1 MKVKKSRG
9 PRKKQDSKPRK
20 KKQAEKAAESFLDDG
35 SEEEDDFDSMKL
47 DAATAASKKK
57 SGGFQAMGLSYSI
70 IKGILKRGYQQP
82 TPIQRKAIPVV
93 LEGRDVVAMARTGS
107 GKTAAFL
114 VPILSRLGGRS
125 AGTGPRALILS
136 PTRELALQTH
146 KFAKEL
152 GKFTDLRSTVILGG
166 DSMED
171 QFEALHESPDLLI
184 ATPGRFLHIVME
196 MNLRLNSVKYVVFD
210 EADRLFEMGFQEQLG
225 EILHRLP
232 EARQTLLFSATL
244 PRLLVDFARAGLRE
258 PVLIRLD
265 VEDKL
270 SEQLKTVYV
279 MCRNNDK
286 TAILLHLL
294 KRVIKPDELTFIFVA
309 TRHHAEYLRD
319 LLERAGVS
327 CTYVYSS
334 LDQAARRIHVS
345 KFRAKQVPVML
356 VTDVAARGLDIPLL
370 DNVINYSFPPRPKLF
385 VHRVG
390 RVARAGRTGTA
401 YSLVAPD
408 EAPYLLDLHLFL
420 GQELRF
426 PDAASN
432 PEESGLCGRVP
443 QAVIDEEC
451 ELLRSLQLQSTD
463 LQSMERVCSNAMI
476 QYLKS
481 RPAPSS
487 ESTKR
492 MKQHLREELAPH
504 PLFRVTTSTDEEVRA
519 SLLEGMKKFKPPS
532 TIFEIGNTGKST
544 AFAVMKNKRLKH
556 DNLIGR
562 LSAKANSKPEE
573 ADKPTVKDSQKRSSA
588 PMAEEEEIEKTFSAV
603 ISNKT
608 KMPKRKRAGGEG
620 KNDETPSPKTKKAKP
635 SSFKDEEFYIPHFA
649 SDFHSERGLE
659 LEKSFEQ
666 QASQAVLDLTG
677 DDDKYLR
684 KQKSALKW
692 DRKKKRFVREGTDDP
707 KKKKIRTESGAWI
720 PASYKS
726 DVYKQWRKKAQMDAR
741 EQDSEGNSDGED
753 GGGKISKPKIS
764 ACDRLGKRHSGPA
777 RQKGAKRQFKRE
789 LKSKEEILKER
800 KRKARLNY
808 HVKKKHRER
817 AAKKR
822 RA

>member
-1 MKVKKSRG
+1 MKGKKTKG
-9 PRKKQDSKPRK
+9 PRKKRDPAMRK
-20 KKQAEKAAESFLDDG
+20 KKEPEQETFLEDESDG
-35 SEEEDDFDSMKL
+35 EEDFDSMKL
-47 DAATAASKKK
+47 DAAAAASSKKK
-57 SGGFQAMGLSYSI
+57 SGGFQAMGLSHAI
-70 IKGILKRGYQQP
+70 LKGILKRGYKQP

-93 LEGRDVVAMARTGS
+93 LEGRDIVAMARTGS

-114 VPILSRLGGRS
+114 VPILERLGGRS
-125 AGTGPRALILS
+125 PHTGPRALVLS

-171 QFEALHESPDLLI
+171 QFEALHENPDLLI
-184 ATPGRFLHIVME
+184 ATPGRFLHVVME
-196 MNLRLNSVKYVVFD
+196 MSLRLNSVKYVVFD
-210 EADRLFEMGFQEQLG
+210 EADRLFEMGFQEQLN

-232 EARQTLLFSATL
+232 EGRQTLLFSATL
-244 PRLLVDFARAGLRE
+244 PRLLVDFARAGLSE

-270 SEQLKTVYV
+270 SDQLKTVYV
-279 MCRNNDK
+279 LCRSNDK
-286 TAILLHLL
+286 TSILLHLL

-319 LLERAGVS
+319 ILERAGMP

-334 LDQAARRIHVS
+334 LDQAARRINVS
-345 KFRAKQVPVML
+345 KFRARQVPVML

-370 DNVINYSFPPRPKLF
+370 DNVVNYSFPPRPKLF

-420 GQELRF
+420 GRELRF
-426 PDAASN
+426 PDDTSSTQ
-432 PEESGLCGRVP
+432 ESGLCGRVP
-443 QAVIDEEC
+443 QVVIDEES
-451 ELLRSLQLQSTD
+451 EMLRSMHEQSID
-463 LQSMERVCSNAMI
+463 LQNMERVCSNAMI

-487 ESTKR
+487 ESAKR
-492 MKQHLREELAPH
+492 MKQYLREDLPPH
-504 PLFRVTTSTDEEVRA
+504 PLFRVKSAEEDTR
-519 SLLEGMKKFKPPS
+519 SKLLEGMKKFKPPS
-532 TIFEIGNTGKST
+532 TIFEIGNTGKNT
-544 AFAVMKNKRLKH
+544 AFAVMKSKRLKH
-556 DNLIGR
+556 DNLINR
-562 LSAKANSKPEE
+562 LSVRANPKPDE
-573 ADKPTVKDSQKRSSA
+573 DKPTAAKGSDAEGSA
-588 PMAEEEEIEKTFSAV
+588 VMAGEEEIEKTFSTV
-603 ISNKT
+603 ISNNT
-608 KMPKRKRAGGEG
+608 KVKSRKRGKADPNAGPV
-620 KNDETPSPKTKKAKP
+620 KSKKSKP
-635 SSFKDEEFYIPHFA
+635 NSFKDEEFYIPHFS
-649 SDFHSERGLE
+649 SDFHTEKGLE
-659 LEKSFEQ
+659 LDKTFEQ

-677 DDDKYLR
+677 DDDKLLR

-692 DRKKKRFVREGTDDP
+692 DRKKKRFVRDEDP

-726 DVYKQWRKKAQMDAR
+726 DVYKQWRKKTQMDAR
-741 EQDSEGNSDGED
+741 EQESEGDDDDEEGGS
-753 GGGKISKPKIS
+753 GGGSLGKHKMS

-777 RQKGAKRQFKRE
+777 RQKAPKKHFRRE
-789 LKSKEEILKER
+789 LKTKEEILKAR
-800 KRKARLNY
+800 KKKARLNY
-808 HVKKKHRER
+808 HVKKKHMER

-822 RA
+822 KG

>member
-1 MKVKKSRG
+1 MKGRKSKG
-9 PRKKQDSKPRK
+9 PRKKCDPAMRK
-20 KKQAEKAAESFLDDG
+20 KKEPVQETFLEDE
-35 SEEEDDFDSMKL
+35 SEEEENFDSMKL
-47 DAATAASKKK
+47 DAAAAASGKKK
-57 SGGFQAMGLSYSI
+57 SGGFQAMGLSHAI
-70 IKGILKRGYQQP
+70 LKGILKRGYKQP

-93 LEGRDVVAMARTGS
+93 LEGRDMVAMARTGS

-114 VPILSRLGGRS
+114 VPILERLGGRS
-125 AGTGPRALILS
+125 PHTGPRALVLS

-171 QFEALHESPDLLI
+171 QFEAMHENPDLLI
-184 ATPGRFLHIVME
+184 ATPGRFLHVVME
-196 MNLRLNSVKYVVFD
+196 MSLRLNSIKYVVFD
-210 EADRLFEMGFQEQLG
+210 EADRLFEMGFQEQLN

-232 EARQTLLFSATL
+232 EGRQTLLFSATL
-244 PRLLVDFARAGLRE
+244 PRLLVDFARAGLAE

-270 SEQLKTVYV
+270 SDQLKTVYV

-286 TAILLHLL
+286 TSILLYLL
-294 KRVIKPDELTFIFVA
+294 KRVIKPGELTFVFVA

-319 LLERAGVS
+319 ILERAGVPS
-327 CTYVYSS
+327 TYVYSS
-334 LDQAARRIHVS
+334 LDQAARRINVS
-345 KFRAKQVPVML
+345 KFRARQVPVML

-370 DNVINYSFPPRPKLF
+370 DNVVNYSFPPRPKLF

-420 GQELRF
+420 GRELRF
-426 PDAASN
+426 PDATSS
-432 PEESGLCGRVP
+432 PQESGLCGRVP
-443 QAVIDEEC
+443 QVVVDEES
-451 ELLRSLQLQSTD
+451 EMVRSMQEQSVD
-463 LQSMERVCSNAMI
+463 LQNMERVCSNAMI

-487 ESTKR
+487 ESAKR
-492 MKQHLREELAPH
+492 MKQYLREDLPPH
-504 PLFRVTTSTDEEVRA
+504 PLFQVKSAEEDTR
-519 SLLEGMKKFKPPS
+519 SMLLEGMKKFKPPS
-532 TIFEIGNTGKST
+532 TIFEIGNTGKNT
-544 AFAVMKNKRLKH
+544 AFAVMKSKRLKH
-556 DNLIGR
+556 DNLISR
-562 LSAKANSKPEE
+562 LSVRANPKPDE
-573 ADKPTVKDSQKRSSA
+573 DKPPAVKSSSSNADSSA
-588 PMAEEEEIEKTFSAV
+588 TMAGEEEIKKTFASV

-608 KMPKRKRAGGEG
+608 KVKSKKRGMADSNAPVK
-620 KNDETPSPKTKKAKP
+620 SKKAKP
-635 SSFKDEEFYIPHFA
+635 DSFKDKEFYIPHFS
-649 SDFHSERGLE
+649 SDFHSEKGLE
-659 LEKSFEQ
+659 LDKTFEQ

-677 DDDKYLR
+677 DDDRLLR

-692 DRKKKRFVREGTDDP
+692 DRKKKRFVRDEDP

-741 EQDSEGNSDGED
+741 EHESEDDDDDE
-753 GGGKISKPKIS
+753 GGGSGGGLGKQKMS
-764 ACDRLGKRHSGPA
+764 ACDRLGKRRKGPA
-777 RQKGAKRQFKRE
+777 RQNAPKERFRRE
-789 LKSKEEILKER
+789 LKTKEEILKAR
-800 KRKARLNY
+800 KKKGRLNY
-808 HVKKKHRER
+808 HVKKKHMER
-817 AAKKR
+817 AKKR
-822 RA
+822 KG

>member
-1 MKVKKSRG
+1 MGKKSRG
-9 PRKKQDSKPRK
+9 PRKKHDAKPRK
-20 KKQAEKAAESFLDDG
+20 KQQTAEAAQSFPEDE
-35 SEEEDDFDSMKL
+35 SEEEDFDTMKL
-47 DAATAASKKK
+47 DAAAAANKKK
-57 SGGFQAMGLSYSI
+57 SGGFQAMGLSHAI
-70 IKGILKRGYQQP
+70 LKGILKRGYKQP

-114 VPILSRLGGRS
+114 VPILERLGGRS
-125 AGTGPRALILS
+125 PHTGPRALILS

-152 GKFTDLRSTVILGG
+152 GKFTDLKSTVILGG

-171 QFEALHESPDLLI
+171 QFEAIHENPDLLI
-184 ATPGRFLHIVME
+184 ATPGRFLHVVME
-196 MNLRLNSVKYVVFD
+196 MNLRLTSVKYVVFD
-210 EADRLFEMGFQEQLG
+210 EADRLFEMGFQEQLT
-225 EILHRLP
+225 EVLHRLP
-232 EARQTLLFSATL
+232 EGRQTLLFSATL
-244 PRLLVDFARAGLRE
+244 PRLLVDFARAGLSE

-294 KRVIKPDELTFIFVA
+294 KHIIKHGELTFIFVA

-319 LLERAGVS
+319 ILERAGVS

-334 LDQAARRIHVS
+334 LDQAARRINVS
-345 KFRAKQVPVML
+345 KFQARQVPVML

-420 GQELRF
+420 GRELSL
-426 PDAASN
+426 SN
-432 PEESGLCGRVP
+432 ACSSPEESGLCGRVP
-443 QAVIDEEC
+443 QAVIDEEL
-451 ELLRSLQLQSTD
+451 ELLRCMQQQSTD
-463 LQSMERVCSNAMI
+463 LQNMERVCSNAMI

-487 ESTKR
+487 ESVKR
-492 MKQHLREELAPH
+492 MKQYLREDLPPH
-504 PLFRVTTSTDEEVRA
+504 PLFQVKSTDEDTR
-519 SLLEGMKKFKPPS
+519 SRLLEGMKKFKPAS
-532 TIFEIGNTGKST
+532 TIFEIGNTGKSA
-544 AFAVMKNKRLKH
+544 AFAVMKNKRRKH
-556 DNLIGR
+556 DNLIER
-562 LSAKANSKPEE
+562 LSARVAHAIEEKSEAKSSKASG
-573 ADKPTVKDSQKRSSA
+573 SA
-588 PMAEEEEIEKTFSAV
+588 VMAGEEEIEQTFSTV
-603 ISNKT
+603 INNNT
-608 KMPKRKRAGGEG
+608 KVPSRKGAKGSAGSEPAAT
-620 KNDETPSPKTKKAKP
+620 KSKKAKP
-635 SSFKDEEFYIPHFA
+635 GSFKDEQFYIPHFA
-649 SDFHSERGLE
+649 SDFHSEKGLE
-659 LEKSFEQ
+659 LEKTFEQ

-677 DDDKYLR
+677 DDDRYLR
-684 KQKSALKW
+684 KQKNALKW
-692 DRKKKRFVREGTDDP
+692 DRKRKRFVREDSDP

-741 EQDSEGNSDGED
+741 EAGSGDDDDDEGDAGSGL
-753 GGGKISKPKIS
+753 GKQKVS
-764 ACDRLGKRHSGPA
+764 ACDRLGKRHSGPS
-777 RQKGAKRQFKRE
+777 RQKGPKKHFRRE
-789 LKSKEEILKER
+789 LKTKEEILKTR

-808 HVKKKHRER
+808 HVKKKHMER

-822 RA
+822 RT

>member
-1 MKVKKSRG
+1 MKGKKSRG
-9 PRKKQDSKPRK
+9 PRKKHDAKPRK
-20 KKQAEKAAESFLDDG
+20 KQQPAEAAQSFLDDE
-35 SEEEDDFDSMKL
+35 SEEEEDFDTMKL
-47 DAATAASKKK
+47 DAAAAANKKK
-57 SGGFQAMGLSYSI
+57 SGGFQAMGLSHAI
-70 IKGILKRGYQQP
+70 LKAILKRGYKQP

-114 VPILSRLGGRS
+114 VPILERLGGRS
-125 AGTGPRALILS
+125 PHTGPRALILS

-171 QFEALHESPDLLI
+171 QFEAIHENPDLLI
-184 ATPGRFLHIVME
+184 ATPGRFLHIVVE

-210 EADRLFEMGFQEQLG
+210 EADRLFEMGFQEQLT
-225 EILHRLP
+225 EVLHRLP
-232 EARQTLLFSATL
+232 EGRQTLLFSATL
-244 PRLLVDFARAGLRE
+244 PRLLVDFARAGLSE

-294 KRVIKPDELTFIFVA
+294 KHVIKPDELTFIFVA

-319 LLERAGVS
+319 ILEQAGVS
-327 CTYVYSS
+327 CTYVYST
-334 LDQAARRIHVS
+334 LDQAARRINVS

-370 DNVINYSFPPRPKLF
+370 DNVVNYSFPPRPKLF

-420 GQELRF
+420 GRELCF
-426 PDAASN
+426 SN
-432 PEESGLCGRVP
+432 SGSSPEESGLCGRVP
-443 QAVIDEEC
+443 QAVIDEEL
-451 ELLRSLQLQSTD
+451 ELLRCMQQQSTD
-463 LQSMERVCSNAMI
+463 LQNMERVCSNAMI

-487 ESTKR
+487 ESVKR
-492 MKQHLREELAPH
+492 MKQCLREDLPPH
-504 PLFRVTTSTDEEVRA
+504 PLFQAKSTEEDTRA
-519 SLLEGMKKFKPPS
+519 KFLQGMKKFKPAS
-532 TIFEIGNTGKST
+532 TIFEIGSTGKSA
-544 AFAVMKNKRLKH
+544 AFAVMKNKRRKH
-556 DNLIGR
+556 DNLIER
-562 LSAKANSKPEE
+562 LSLRAPAKTEE
-573 ADKPTVKDSQKRSSA
+573 DMPAAKHSDPSSSA
-588 PMAEEEEIEKTFSAV
+588 VMAGEEEIEKTFATV

-608 KMPKRKRAGGEG
+608 KVPSRKGAKRGAGSEPAAA
-620 KNDETPSPKTKKAKP
+620 KSKKAKP
-635 SSFKDEEFYIPHFA
+635 ASFKDEEFYIPHFA
-649 SDFHSERGLE
+649 SDFHSEKGLE

-677 DDDKYLR
+677 DDDKYL
-684 KQKSALKW
+684 KQQKKALRW
-692 DRKKKRFVREGTDDP
+692 DRKKKRFVRDDSDP
-707 KKKKIRTESGAWI
+707 KNKKIRTESGAWI

-741 EQDSEGNSDGED
+741 DEGSGDDDDGE
-753 GGGKISKPKIS
+753 GGVGSGLGKQKIS
-764 ACDRLGKRHSGPA
+764 ACDRLGKRHSGPP
-777 RQKGAKRQFKRE
+777 RQKGSKKHFQRE
-789 LKSKEEILKER
+789 LKTKEEILKER

-808 HVKKKHRER
+808 HAKKKHKER